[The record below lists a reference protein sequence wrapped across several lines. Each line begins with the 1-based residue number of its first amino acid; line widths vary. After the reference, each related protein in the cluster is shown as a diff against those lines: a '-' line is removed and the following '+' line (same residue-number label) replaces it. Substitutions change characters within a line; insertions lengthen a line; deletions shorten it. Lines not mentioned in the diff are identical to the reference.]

1 MKLISQIHCFSFRS
15 GDGVFHLLR
24 DISEYICPF
33 FHKKLPLSFNLS
45 MNGFAS
51 FFQAH
56 IEDSVTAVAGLHGSI
71 LAITFVPFEHYSSQV
86 SHSKFSLPSA
96 MVYQHVITPH
106 LSEKKNHACAL
117 FRES

>member
-1 MKLISQIHCFSFRS
+1 
-15 GDGVFHLLR
+15 
-24 DISEYICPF
+24 
-33 FHKKLPLSFNLS
+33 

-71 LAITFVPFEHYSSQV
+71 LAITFVPFDHYSSQV

-96 MVYQHVITPH
+96 TVYQHVITPH
-106 LSEKKNHACAL
+106 LSLKKKNHVCAL
-117 FRES
+117 LRESWQRITFWFF